1 MAVTL
6 APAYRYPPRRLSD
19 LPRVLLCAFDVVP
32 APTGTSRRVTDY
44 LKALNGR
51 FSVVAMTTKTPDVSH
66 IERYQGAR
74 LLRVP
79 VGAGDLVSKV
89 QAFERAVRRQLE
101 SEEFTL
107 AHYFDPFAG
116 YTLAELRGDY
126 GYRLIY
132 EAHAFPSLDLR
143 FTLPQLEGDRRF
155 LAKVRRQ
162 ELFCLLN
169 ADAVV
174 TSSVLASTYLQGLGV
189 PPERLRLMRAP
200 VEVAA
205 YAARAT
211 EPDAMPM
218 RIIYLGSQVA
228 YQGLPTLLRAA
239 RPLLAKDEARLTL
252 LGPRHPDWHGRL
264 EDLVDDLALHGR
276 VDLHPP
282 VVHDELPKMLAASDV
297 AVLPL
302 EDEER
307 TRAVGGPLAKASEY
321 LAAGRP
327 IVASDLPITRELL
340 PASCTVFVPPGDTG
354 ALGSALQRLAE
365 NPRLRVEMGRA
376 ARAEALRLVDSPV
389 IRARLLSLYAELLG
403 QKGRAPAVESAELQ
417 ESSDLT
423 ATPTSKVFASGRAA
437 SSDSGSGRTPVSY
450 LPRATANAR
459 SYSDPPVPGA
469 RTEPQALASEGTPP
483 APTARLE
490 AIGPLLGSFSATSK
504 ERERTDPAAR
514 LGSDYTPQPTLAPE
528 EDTAITSVPPVE
540 PDPHEGS
547 DSNITSPGA
556 PIPVMDL
563 LDPDLPESITGPG
576 QEPAPSV
583 LVSPSVLAEAINI
596 AKLGA
601 TPLPPTTPAL
611 GLPSATQQELAAVA
625 EPEPPPPP
633 LPENVFVADD
643 LDLPAPPA
651 LDTPPPAITPT
662 PGPIPVPQA
671 ASEPSAP
678 DPTAAAITPPA
689 DLRAA
694 ISAALQNVPTQPRAA
709 TSEPSPPGGSD
720 EPEEISPDD
729 VVDADGAP
737 SQTGLPISLLDPWL
751 SQIVHGYC
759 PPEGIQFSRPTPPT
773 TMPGRDPRP
782 ATPVPGATR
791 RPPKPS

>member
-1 MAVTL
+1 M
-6 APAYRYPPRRLSD
+6 
-19 LPRVLLCAFDVVP
+19 LCAFDVVP

-51 FSVVAMTTKTPDVSH
+51 FSVVAMTAKTPDVSH

-89 QAFERAVRRQLE
+89 QTFERAVRRQLE
-101 SEEFTL
+101 SEEFAL

-126 GYRLIY
+126 GYRLLY

-143 FTLPQLEGDRRF
+143 FTQPQLEGDRRF

-174 TSSVLASTYLQGLGV
+174 TSSELASSYIQSLGV
-189 PPERLRLMRAP
+189 PPDRIRLIRAP

-211 EPDAMPM
+211 EPDATPM
-218 RIIYLGSQVA
+218 RIIYAGSQVS

-282 VVHDELPKMLAASDV
+282 VTHDDLPKMLAASDV

-307 TRAVGGPLAKASEY
+307 TRATGGALAKVSEY

-327 IVASDLPITRELL
+327 VIASDLPVTRELL
-340 PASCTVFVPPGDTG
+340 PPSCTTFVPPGDPA
-354 ALGSALQRLAE
+354 ALGAALQRLAE

-376 ARAEALRLVDSPV
+376 ARAEALRLVDSAV
-389 IRARLLSLYAELLG
+389 IRPRILSLYSELLG
-403 QKGRAPAVESAELQ
+403 RERGAAASVEPSGVEESA
-417 ESSDLT
+417 DLT
-423 ATPTSKVFASGRAA
+423 ATPTSKVYASGRASSS
-437 SSDSGSGRTPVSY
+437 SSDSGSGRTPVSRVAGSDSSDSGRTPISY
-450 LPRATANAR
+450 LPRAAANAK
-459 SYSDPPVPGA
+459 SYTDPPVPGA
-469 RTEPQALASEGTPP
+469 RTDPEGLASAAQQ

-490 AIGPLLGSFSATSK
+490 AIGSLLGS
-504 ERERTDPAAR
+504 REGTDPAAR
-514 LGSDYTPQPTLAPE
+514 VPSDYTPRPTPAPD
-528 EDTAITSVPPVE
+528 EDTAIIPE
-540 PDPHEGS
+540 PIDPNESS

-556 PIPVMDL
+556 PIPGL
-563 LDPDLPESITGPG
+563 ESLERAAEAALE
-576 QEPAPSV
+576 QAPSV
-583 LVSPSVLAEAINI
+583 VVSPSVLAEASW
-596 AKLGA
+596 LGERPPA
-601 TPLPPTTPAL
+601 PTTPAL
-611 GLPSATQQELAAVA
+611 GLPAATSNQMRAYDPPPAPSGPPDNVFLSDDVDVPQEPTGEL
-625 EPEPPPPP
+625 EPP
-633 LPENVFVADD
+633 A
-643 LDLPAPPA
+643 
-651 LDTPPPAITPT
+651 TPPPEPEAPAGPVLPPNPFDPGTPEVTPAALTPPEDLRSAI
-662 PGPIPVPQA
+662 
-671 ASEPSAP
+671 
-678 DPTAAAITPPA
+678 AAAI
-689 DLRAA
+689 
-694 ISAALQNVPTQPRAA
+694 QNNPTQPRSAMN
-709 TSEPSPPGGSD
+709 EPDSSSALE
-720 EPEEISPDD
+720 EPEEIDPED
-729 VVDADGAP
+729 VVDAEGT
-737 SQTGLPISLLDPWL
+737 SRTGLPISILDSWL
-751 SQIVHGYC
+751 SQVVHGYC
-759 PPEGIQFSRPTPPT
+759 PPEGIEFSRPLPPT
-773 TMPGRDPRP
+773 TMPGRDPHP
-782 ATPVPGATR
+782 ATPFPSSPTIPGTKR
-791 RPPKPS
+791 K

>member
-1 MAVTL
+1 M
-6 APAYRYPPRRLSD
+6 
-19 LPRVLLCAFDVVP
+19 LCAFDVVP
-32 APTGTSRRVTDY
+32 SPTGTSRRVTDY

-51 FSVVAMTTKTPDVSH
+51 FSVVAMTAKTPDVSH

-79 VGAGDLVSKV
+79 VGAGDLVSKI

-174 TSSVLASTYLQGLGV
+174 TSSLISSTYLQGLGV
-189 PPERLRLMRAP
+189 PPERLRLVRAP

-211 EPDAMPM
+211 EPDATPM
-218 RIIYLGSQVA
+218 RIIYVGSQVS

-282 VVHDELPKMLAASDV
+282 VVHDDLPKLLAASDV

-307 TRAVGGPLAKASEY
+307 TRVAGGPLAKASEY

-340 PASCTVFVPPGDTG
+340 PGSCTVFVPPGDTA
-354 ALGSALQRLAE
+354 ALGTALQRLAE

-376 ARAEALRLVDSPV
+376 ARSEALRLVDSPLV
-389 IRARLLSLYAELLG
+389 RSRLLTLYAELLG
-403 QKGRAPAVESAELQ
+403 QKGRVPAVEAAEPQ
-417 ESSDLT
+417 ESSSDLT

-450 LPRATANAR
+450 LPRASANAR
-459 SYSDPPVPGA
+459 AYSDPPVPGA
-469 RTEPQALASEGTPP
+469 RTEPQALASGGAAQP
-483 APTARLE
+483 PTARLE
-490 AIGPLLGSFSATSK
+490 ALGPLLGSFGSK
-504 ERERTDPAAR
+504 EKERTDPAAR
-514 LGSDYTPQPTLAPE
+514 LETLSPPDYTPPPTPAPD
-528 EDTAITSVPPVE
+528 EDTAIALLPV
-540 PDPHEGS
+540 DPHEGS

-556 PIPVMDL
+556 PIPVMDPI
-563 LDPDLPESITGPG
+563 DPDLPEVITGPG

-583 LVSPSVLAEAINI
+583 VVSPAVLADA
-596 AKLGA
+596 ARLGA
-601 TPLPPTTPAL
+601 LPLPPTTPAL
-611 GLPSATQQELAAVA
+611 GLPSATQQEMAAAA
-625 EPEPPPPP
+625 EPEPSPPQS
-633 LPENVFVADD
+633 PENVFLADD
-643 LDLPAPPA
+643 LDLPSPPDA
-651 LDTPPPAITPT
+651 LSPAITPT
-662 PGPIPVPQA
+662 PGPIPVPTA
-671 ASEPSAP
+671 ASESGTSDA
-678 DPTAAAITPPA
+678 TAAVLTPPEEF
-689 DLRAA
+689 RPS
-694 ISAALQNVPTQPRAA
+694 ISEALQNFPTQPRAA
-709 TSEPSPPGGSD
+709 MSEPRSSG
-720 EPEEISPDD
+720 
-729 VVDADGAP
+729 
-737 SQTGLPISLLDPWL
+737 
-751 SQIVHGYC
+751 
-759 PPEGIQFSRPTPPT
+759 R
-773 TMPGRDPRP
+773 PGRCD
-782 ATPVPGATR
+782 G
-791 RPPKPS
+791 

>member
-1 MAVTL
+1 
-6 APAYRYPPRRLSD
+6 
-19 LPRVLLCAFDVVP
+19 LLCAFDVVP
-32 APTGTSRRVTDY
+32 APTGTSRRVTEY

-51 FSVVAMTTKTPDVSH
+51 FSVVAMTAKTPDVSH

-79 VGAGDLVSKV
+79 VGAGDLVSRV

-101 SEEFTL
+101 SEEFNL

-143 FTLPQLEGDRRF
+143 FTMPQLEGDRRF

-162 ELFCLLN
+162 ELFCMLN
-169 ADAVV
+169 ADALL
-174 TSSVLASTYLQGLGV
+174 TSSNVSSTYVQGLGV
-189 PPERLRLMRAP
+189 PPERVRLMRAP

-205 YAARAT
+205 YQARAT
-211 EPDAMPM
+211 DPDATPM
-218 RIIYLGSQVA
+218 RIIYVGSQVA

-239 RPLLAKDEARLTL
+239 RPLLAKDEARLTI

-282 VVHDELPKMLAASDV
+282 VIHDDLPKLLAASDV

-302 EDEER
+302 EEEER

-327 IVASDLPITRELL
+327 IVASDLPVTRELL
-340 PASCTVFVPPGDTG
+340 PASCTIFVRPGDPG
-354 ALGSALQRLAE
+354 ALGAALQRLAE

-376 ARAEALRLVDSPV
+376 ARAEALRLVDAPL

-403 QKGRAPAVESAELQ
+403 QKGRVAPVEGAELQ

-423 ATPTSKVFASGRAA
+423 ATPTSKVFASRGAA
-437 SSDSGSGRTPVSY
+437 SSSDSGSGRTPLSY
-450 LPRATANAR
+450 LPRPTTNPR
-459 SYSDPPVPGA
+459 VP
-469 RTEPQALASEGTPP
+469 TEPQALASGGAPQAPP
-483 APTARLE
+483 TVRLE
-490 AIGPLLGSFSATSK
+490 ALGPLLGSLGAAGAQEGR

-514 LGSDYTPQPTLAPE
+514 LGSDFTPQPAAAPE
-528 EDTAITSVPPVE
+528 EDTAITSLPEPV
-540 PDPHEGS
+540 DPHEGS

-556 PIPVMDL
+556 PIPVMD
-563 LDPDLPESITGPG
+563 PDLFMGEQEITGPG
-576 QEPAPSV
+576 QEAAPSV
-583 LVSPSVLAEAINI
+583 VVSPSVLDDV
-596 AKLGA
+596 AKLGV

-611 GLPSATQQELAAVA
+611 GLPSAISQLMEAVP
-625 EPEPPPPP
+625 EPEPSPAQPPD
-633 LPENVFVADD
+633 NVFLADD
-643 LDLPAPPA
+643 LDLPSPPA
-651 LDTPPPAITPT
+651 PDTPPPAITPT
-662 PGPIPVPQA
+662 PGPIPFPPEPGVPDA
-671 ASEPSAP
+671 
-678 DPTAAAITPPA
+678 TAAALTPPE
-689 DLRAA
+689 DLRASVNA
-694 ISAALQNVPTQPRAA
+694 TLQNVPTQPRAA
-709 TSEPSPPGGSD
+709 MTEPSPSRAPD
-720 EPEEISPDD
+720 EPEEISPED
-729 VVDADGAP
+729 VVEAEP
-737 SQTGLPISLLDPWL
+737 SSGSGLPISLLDPWL
-751 SQIVHGYC
+751 SQVVHGYC

-791 RPPKPS
+791 RLPK